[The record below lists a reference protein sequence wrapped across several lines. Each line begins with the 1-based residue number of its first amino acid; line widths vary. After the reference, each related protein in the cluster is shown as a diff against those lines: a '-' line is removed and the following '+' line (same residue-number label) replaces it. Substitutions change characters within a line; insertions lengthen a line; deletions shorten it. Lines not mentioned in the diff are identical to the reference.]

1 MTSKET
7 ETVTEEAVITPE
19 ETKVEETK
27 VEATE
32 VVKEEKPTKT
42 NKGKK
47 EKADESVVVMQNI
60 LAAAKEKQAIK
71 QKKLYAEMPK
81 IVMVHN

>member
-1 MTSKET
+1 MTSKEK

-19 ETKVEETK
+19 ETK
-27 VEATE
+27 
-32 VVKEEKPTKT
+32 EEKPTKT

-47 EKADESVVVMQNI
+47 EKVDESVVVMQNI
-60 LAAAKEKQAIK
+60 LATAKEKQAIK